1 MKTLAL
7 ALSIAGLAAAAGNQA
22 GDIHGQYVE
31 ARTADIYTGPCFA
44 NSEVELTGNLAV
56 LGWKI
61 EKGAW
66 QGVSLDGLSV
76 MGVVRSDNTL
86 GDYMHPDVVNA
97 RAVLIVDDRAT
108 PEQRIA
114 LGQFAKQMGGDLLAN
129 IVRTEAR
136 PITFSAGDMHS
147 RQAKMVAGE
156 LAKVETRALE
166 ESDKICHNE
175 EVWYKPLTQLDH
187 AMAAYTVEQSYQGKG
202 LNTTWSYPGKRS
214 AYVGTFSTSG
224 PSVIE
229 TGEDLR

>member
-1 MKTLAL
+1 MLAL
-7 ALSIAGLAAAAGNQA
+7 VLSIAVMGVAA
-22 GDIHGQYVE
+22 DIHGQYVE

-61 EKGAW
+61 DRGSW
-66 QGVSLDGLSV
+66 QGVSLEGLSV

-97 RAVLIVDDRAT
+97 RAVIIVDERAT

-129 IVRTEAR
+129 VVRTDAR
-136 PITFSAGDMHS
+136 PITFTSGDMHS

-156 LAKVETRALE
+156 LAKVETRALAE
-166 ESDKICHNE
+166 TDKICHNE
-175 EVWYKPLTQLDH
+175 EVWYQPLTQLEH
-187 AMAAYTVEQSYQGKG
+187 AMAAYTVDQSYQGKG

-214 AYVGTFSTSG
+214 AYVGTFATSG
-224 PSVIE
+224 PSLVE
-229 TGEDLR
+229 TGEELGK

>member
-7 ALSIAGLAAAAGNQA
+7 ALSIAGLSVGA
-22 GDIHGQYVE
+22 DIHGQYVE

-44 NSEVELTGNLAV
+44 NSEVELTGNLAG

-61 EKGAW
+61 EKGSW
-66 QGVSLDGLSV
+66 QGVSLEGLSV
-76 MGVVRSDNTL
+76 MGIVHSENTL
-86 GDYMHPDVVNA
+86 GDYMHPDVVGA
-97 RAVLIVDDRAT
+97 QAVIIVDERAT

-114 LGQFAKQMGGDLLAN
+114 LGQFAKQMGGDLLTN
-129 IVRTEAR
+129 VVRTDAR
-136 PITFSAGDMHS
+136 PITFTSGDMHS

-166 ESDKICHNE
+166 ETDKICHNE

-229 TGEDLR
+229 TGEDLSK